1 MEKQCLEPRPERGVG
16 QGTFSIPPGGG
27 SAGGLG
33 STLFFWGSLMASAN
47 LPPLPLPP
55 EKWNQLIATLKLSP
69 QQTRIVELILRNYG
83 DMQIATEL
91 GLKVPTVRTHLNRIF
106 ERLRI
111 EDRGALVLMLFAAS
125 HQTAPRTPVI

>member
-1 MEKQCLEPRPERGVG
+1 
-16 QGTFSIPPGGG
+16 
-27 SAGGLG
+27 
-33 STLFFWGSLMASAN
+33 MASAN
-47 LPPLPLPP
+47 LPPLPLPA

-69 QQTRIVELILRNYG
+69 QQTRIVELILRNCG
-83 DMQIATEL
+83 DKQIAAEL

-125 HQTAPRTPVI
+125 HQIAPPMNCH